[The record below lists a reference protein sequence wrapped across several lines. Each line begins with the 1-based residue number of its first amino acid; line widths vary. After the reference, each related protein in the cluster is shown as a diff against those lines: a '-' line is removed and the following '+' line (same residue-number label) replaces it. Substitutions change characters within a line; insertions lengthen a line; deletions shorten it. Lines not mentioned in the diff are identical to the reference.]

1 MSNEKINHDLINKM
15 VNESDKVSYEM
26 ILKFFKNKN
35 IANKVWIALSKFNK
49 LDENEKI
56 NSLKEV
62 KINNQL
68 TDFVIGLVGQDKA
81 KEVIESINKLNKD
94 N

>member
-35 IANKVWIALSKFNK
+35 IANRVWIALSKFNK